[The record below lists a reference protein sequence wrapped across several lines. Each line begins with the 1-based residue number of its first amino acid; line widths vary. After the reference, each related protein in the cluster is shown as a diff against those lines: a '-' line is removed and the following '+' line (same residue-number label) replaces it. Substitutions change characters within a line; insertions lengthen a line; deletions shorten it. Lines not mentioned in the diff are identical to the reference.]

1 MIHQGPITYQGN
13 KRRLMPQIKPLLRP
27 TDVFVD
33 LFCGSGTVGLNAPA
47 ETVIL
52 NDLSRPVVDLL
63 KFLAK
68 TDYDEIYKS
77 VEAIAERYDLTF
89 GARGTLSKEEVADH
103 NRSGY
108 VKMRDDYNRSSSPEL
123 LLALVLY
130 GFNKQIR
137 FNKQGKFNNPPGD
150 NDFNLNA
157 QKKIKD
163 YQQRASELKL
173 RFLSWDFRDWRHFHY
188 PRQVMFYADPPYLI
202 SDATYNAGWKEDSE
216 RDLLA
221 LLDAKHEEGD
231 LFALSNV
238 VESNGKVNKLLLEW
252 VESNPEYQVHEI
264 DSNYNSSNYQRKN
277 SGLTREILVT
287 NY

>member
-27 TDVFVD
+27 TEVFVD

-63 KFLAK
+63 KFLAQ

-77 VEAIAERYDLTF
+77 VEAISERYGLTF
-89 GARGTLSKEEVADH
+89 GARGTLSREEMVIR
-103 NRSGY
+103 NRVGY
-108 VKMRDDYNRSSSPEL
+108 FQMRDDYNRSSSPEL

-130 GFNKQIR
+130 GFSNQVR
-137 FNKQGKFNNPPGD
+137 FNKKGKFNNPPGD

-173 RFLSWDFRDWRHFHY
+173 RFLAWDFRDWQHFHY
-188 PRQVMFYADPPYLI
+188 PKQVMFYADPPYLI

-221 LLDAKHEEGD
+221 LLDAKHKEGD

-238 VESNGKVNKLLLEW
+238 VESNGKVNELLLEW

-264 DSNYNSSNYQRKN
+264 NSNYNASNYQRKN
-277 SGLTREILVT
+277 SGLTREVLVT

>member
-1 MIHQGPITYQGN
+1 MYQGPITYQGN

-27 TDVFVD
+27 TEVFVD

-47 ETVIL
+47 ETVVL
-52 NDLSRPVVDLL
+52 NDLNKPVVGLL

-68 TDYDEIYKS
+68 TDYDEIYES
-77 VEAIAERYDLTF
+77 VRAIAERYNLTF
-89 GARGTLSKEEVADH
+89 GARGTLSREEIVTR
-103 NRSGY
+103 NRDGY
-108 VKMRDDYNRSSSPEL
+108 FRMRDDYNARPSDIL
-123 LLALVLY
+123 LFSLMLY
-130 GFNKQIR
+130 GFSNQIR

-157 QKKIKD
+157 QKKVKD
-163 YQQRASELKL
+163 YQQRAKELNL
-173 RFLSWDFRDWRHFHY
+173 RFLTWDFRDWQHFHY
-188 PRQVMFYADPPYLI
+188 PEQVMFYADPPYLI
-202 SDATYNAGWKEDSE
+202 SDATYNSGWKEDSE

-221 LLDAKHEEGD
+221 LLDSKHEEGN

-264 DSNYNSSNYQRKN
+264 DSNYNASNYQRKN
-277 SGLTREILVT
+277 SGLTREVLVT